1 MVTAAGKVAPKVK
14 LQTSNSKRKNIH
26 GAAGHGVSGH
36 SFSVSIDAL
45 GRTLHPQ
52 LTRSVSWSTPAE
64 HTGEEHNAA
73 EKRLAG

>member
-1 MVTAAGKVAPKVK
+1 MVTAAGKVAPKVNFK
-14 LQTSNSKRKNIH
+14 HQSENDIH

-52 LTRSVSWSTPAE
+52 LTRSVSCYMY
-64 HTGEEHNAA
+64 
-73 EKRLAG
+73 